1 MNEDDLKVSSKETV
15 LRSKHLLA
23 ERWYYYCAL
32 IVDTIMRLLWIVKL
46 CVVRRLNRDS
56 KIQESSLGS
65 DWTGLVFGCL
75 EILRRCIWNVFRMEN
90 EQVNNCGKFR
100 ATLEVPLPFP
110 DLLFVCLMN
119 CL

>member
-1 MNEDDLKVSSKETV
+1 MKGKWFLLRKGDNNGMNEDDLKVSNKETA

-56 KIQESSLGS
+56 
-65 DWTGLVFGCL
+65 
-75 EILRRCIWNVFRMEN
+75 EI
-90 EQVNNCGKFR
+90 
-100 ATLEVPLPFP
+100 
-110 DLLFVCLMN
+110 
-119 CL
+119 